1 MEYLFPM
8 RPVIIVHHHE
18 ITLKGN
24 NRQAFERQLMSNVRR
39 AVADLIPPRL
49 VRGGYGRFVLRL
61 ENDTSQEPIIERL
74 TRVFGL
80 SNICTGVEVEQS
92 VEAFTIAS
100 LELLRDRTPRTLKVD
115 TRRPD
120 KQFPIR
126 SMEVNERVGATLC
139 DAFHARA
146 DMTAPEETVFIEIVD
161 GTAFVYRSKL
171 YGAGGLPTG
180 VSGRV
185 VSLLSAGFD
194 SPVASWQIMKRGTSV
209 IFLHFHSMPYTTEQS
224 VGQVRQIVERLTR
237 FQFKSKLYLV
247 PFAEIQQEIVAKTPP
262 PMRVI
267 LYRRMMVRIAE
278 AVARREK
285 AEALV
290 TGDAV
295 GQVASQTLR
304 NIRAINNAATYPI
317 LRPLAGM
324 DKEETMVLARKIGT
338 YDISKEPY
346 DDCCSFLAPRRPETW
361 ANLDAVE
368 NAEQALNVDELAT
381 TGLRAA
387 SLEQFAFPPLMEE
400 EAVASTPS

>member
-1 MEYLFPM
+1 M

-24 NRQAFERQLMSNVRR
+24 NRHLFERQLMNNVRR
-39 AVADLIPPRL
+39 SIADLLPPAAAG
-49 VRGGYGRFVLRL
+49 GGYGRFVLRL
-61 ENDTSQEPIIERL
+61 EKESPQEQIIERL
-74 TRVFGL
+74 ARVFGL

-92 VEAFTIAS
+92 VEAFTAAS
-100 LELLRDRTPRTLKVD
+100 LALLGDRTPRTLKVD

-126 SMEVNERVGATLC
+126 SMEVNERVGKVLC
-139 DAFHARA
+139 ERFEARA

-161 GTAFVYRSKL
+161 GTAFVYRSKVP
-171 YGAGGLPTG
+171 GAGGLPTG

-194 SPVASWQIMKRGTSV
+194 SPVASWQIMKRGASV
-209 IFLHFHSMPYTTEQS
+209 IFLHFHSMPFTTEQS
-224 VGQVRQIVERLTR
+224 VEQVRQLVTTLTR
-237 FQFKSKLYLV
+237 YQFRSKLYLV
-247 PFAEIQQEIVAKTPP
+247 PFADIQQEIVAKTPA

-278 AVARREK
+278 AVAHREK

-304 NIRAINNAATYPI
+304 NIRVINNAATYPI
-317 LRPLAGM
+317 LRPLSGM
-324 DKEETMVLARKIGT
+324 DKEETMAVARKIAT

-346 DDCCSFLAPRRPETW
+346 DDCCSYLAPRKPETW
-361 ANLDAVE
+361 ADAEAVARAEEALDVS
-368 NAEQALNVDELAT
+368 
-381 TGLRAA
+381 GLTAFSLRSA
-387 SLEQFAFPPLMEE
+387 SLERFAYPAVREE
-400 EAVASTPS
+400 ETVAPTPP